1 MGAPR
6 MWRRIFLV
14 GAIQISARTARTPY
28 DPGLMAEL
36 VPRPGL
42 ESHEPVVNAREL
54 LAHAFREYELAGGTK

>member
-1 MGAPR
+1 M
-6 MWRRIFLV
+6 RRGLLWV
-14 GAIQISARTARTPY
+14 RAIQISTRTARSPY
-28 DPGLMAEL
+28 DSGLMAEL